1 MVLTIFYLFKL
12 DIFTILLSLV
22 VVMLTYFYIRIY
34 GTKNIINIISKRLV
48 NNNILYHNFK
58 ETVYLE
64 ES

>member
-34 GTKNIINIISKRLV
+34 GTKNIINIICKRLV